1 MNSAELESLIKKQL
15 NIFYANRKNRIQ
27 ELKLK
32 EVLKKK
38 NAYLFRATG
47 VAKYSDIVEDILKAF
62 ISSSDETMFGRDFF
76 EPIAKAA
83 TMGIKAPS
91 SGIDIALE
99 TPTKYTAIAM
109 KSGTNWGN
117 RDQLAKQDQNFNAI
131 RQRVFEM
138 HKQFDPVIGHG
149 YGKKNGIPKNKA
161 YRDSSGQAF
170 WTEITGDPDFYLK
183 LIRLMK
189 DEPAKHREEY
199 KIAWDLALN
208 RFNGEF
214 YNEFCIHEGENN
226 GAIDWDKLVKLSS
239 EVPKDPKAL
248 PKGQTRF

>member
-1 MNSAELESLIKKQL
+1 MNTEELEALIKQQL
-15 NIFYANRKNRIQ
+15 HIFYGHRIKRIQ

-76 EPIAKAA
+76 EPIAKMA

-91 SGIDIALE
+91 SGIDIAIE
-99 TPTKYTAIAM
+99 TEVKYTAIAM

-131 RQRVFEM
+131 RQRVYEM

-149 YGKKNGIPKNKA
+149 YGRKNGIPKNKA

-170 WTEITGDPDFYLK
+170 WTEITGDSDFYLK

-189 DEPAKHREEY
+189 DEPAKHRDEY
-199 KIAWDLALN
+199 KLAWDLALN

-214 YNEFCIHEGENN
+214 YNEFCFHEGITD
-226 GAIDWDKLVKLSS
+226 GAIDWEKLTRLSS
-239 EVPKDPKAL
+239 EYHPKEQ
-248 PKGQTRF
+248 KGS